1 METNTVITIFG
12 TILTAVGLRIAWVV
26 GAANTDNGERQ
37 AETADAKLRLD
48 LFEKRYRIY
57 LLLSKTF
64 KSFGAHDS
72 IAGNWKENLSV
83 ARDASTF
90 LFDDRIAEFINTVIV
105 NVANIDAS
113 DHGIADFEASGK
125 LASDEC
131 RELRKLRN
139 EHATRMRE
147 NYYTFN
153 EIFAEYMRILPPKR
167 KKETFFKRFFRNPR
181 KH

>member
-1 METNTVITIFG
+1 METNTLITIFG
-12 TILTAVGLRIAWVV
+12 TILTAVGLIIAWIV
-26 GAANTDNGERQ
+26 GTANINNGERQ

-57 LLLSKTF
+57 LLLSKIF
-64 KSFGAHDS
+64 KSFGAHNS

-90 LFDDRIAEFINTVIV
+90 LFDDRIADFIDTVIL
-105 NVANIDAS
+105 NVSNIDAS
-113 DHGIADFEASGK
+113 DHGIADLEASGK

-139 EHATRMRE
+139 EHATRMRDS
-147 NYYTFN
+147 YDTFN
-153 EIFAEYMRILPPKR
+153 EIFADYMCILPPKR
-167 KKETFFKRFFRNPR
+167 KKETFFKRLFRNAV